1 VSIQLIAYILTA
13 LGLVVV
19 VLTRIRLR
27 KDTVAGRTQ
36 VPLILVNVH
45 SVLGL
50 LGLGLWSV
58 YLISPESSPLGRPN
72 VGLIGLACLW
82 VVAVCGL
89 LILMRWLPTRGRHAS
104 ATAGDS
110 WSDGPGLSVLAHVGM
125 FVGICVETVAYM
137 LGSI

>member
-1 VSIQLIAYILTA
+1 MSIQVIAYILTA

-36 VPLILVNVH
+36 VPAMLVNVH

-50 LGLGLWSV
+50 LGLGLWTA
-58 YLISPESSPLGRPN
+58 YLASPEDSALGSSN
-72 VGLIGLACLW
+72 VGLAGLACLW
-82 VVAVCGL
+82 VVALCGL
-89 LILMRWLPTRGRHAS
+89 LILMRWLPTRGKHVS
-104 ATAGDS
+104 TTAGDN

-125 FVGICVETVAYM
+125 FVGICVETIAFM